1 MRHAAFDMFLD
12 RLDPSQRQDQLAFF
26 RVLAATGP
34 EGLSEVGSRIQRV
47 SCPLALRQLALEFSY
62 YYPWPE
68 WVPLVDRLLKHEK
81 ELALFETGVRA
92 LGRMRTPESLEA
104 LRSLSLSRATPGFRE
119 ILAQVLQETDP
130 AEAFEH
136 HFSRLLKG
144 SAQPEEANEGAHQLA
159 GLLNAESLEPLK
171 ACVSHPDPM
180 VFRHALRLICQIPSA
195 ATAEYLLDCF
205 ESTHRDALDNR
216 EARLLLN
223 GARALPH
230 PEVQAKALQALSARW
245 LAKAPEALALLESGQ
260 AAAQKQGIEALRA
273 SATGLLDTFLL
284 DTYQAALVEKP
295 THLAKFLTQAGD
307 EAQQRTRRI
316 DFVLDI
322 SAQGLASLAQAGH
335 IDGER
340 VRPALAASL
349 RESTGNAGVA
359 AALARLLPPGDEA
372 SLELL
377 VTQAEGVLRSA
388 AVEVLGQRR
397 EPAFLPAFLR
407 LRRDPIAEIADRSLW
422 HLGQLPDA
430 EGNARRFLANPDPDE
445 LQVGLRFVA
454 MHRLLALVPD
464 LLALAEQESR
474 EAVLM
479 ATLHTLGELGA
490 PESLE
495 PLLALLHS
503 GQGPRIQVALGEAI
517 RGLGSPAAALALAS
531 KAQEMR
537 SPTLHTQAVE
547 AFAKAHGDP
556 ANPLP
561 ASSCPIF
568 LQALRTGWS
577 DRQPWPLRRRL
588 ADALLLLQAEDSEI
602 FTEAI
607 ALIQTTLAEKRN
619 PGAVATEDL
628 AHLNSCA
635 RALARKTG
643 A

>member
-12 RLDPSQRQDQLAFF
+12 RLDPSQREDQLAFF

-34 EGLSEVGSRIQRV
+34 EGLNEVGSRIQRV
-47 SCPLALRQLALEFSY
+47 SCPADLRQLALEFSY

-68 WVPLVDRLLKHEK
+68 WAPLVDRLLKHEK

-119 ILAQVLQETDP
+119 ILAQVLQESDP

-136 HFSRLLKG
+136 HFARLLKG
-144 SAQPEEANEGAHQLA
+144 SAHPEEANEGAHQLA
-159 GLLNAESLEPLK
+159 RLLNAESLEPLM

-205 ESTHRDALDNR
+205 EGTHRDALDNR
-216 EARLLLN
+216 EARVLLN

-230 PEVQAKALQALSARW
+230 PEVQAKALQTLSARW
-245 LAKAPEALALLESGQ
+245 LAKAPEALALLESDQ
-260 AAAQKQGIEALRA
+260 AAAQKQGIEALRV
-273 SATGLLDTFLL
+273 SATSLLDSFLLDTF
-284 DTYQAALVEKP
+284 QAALVEKP
-295 THLAKFLTQAGD
+295 AHLAKFLTQAGD

-316 DFVLDI
+316 DFILNI
-322 SAQGLASLAQAGH
+322 GAQGLASLTEEGH
-335 IDGER
+335 IDGGR
-340 VRPALAASL
+340 VRPALATSL
-349 RESTGNAGVA
+349 REGTGNAGVA
-359 AALARLLPPGDEA
+359 AALARLLPPEDEA
-372 SLELL
+372 LQELL
-377 VTQAEGVLRSA
+377 VSQTEGTLRSA
-388 AVEVLGQRR
+388 AVEILGQRL
-397 EPAFLPAFLR
+397 EPAFRPAFLR

-430 EGNARRFLANPDPDE
+430 EGSARSFLANPDPE
-445 LQVGLRFVA
+445 EMQVGLRFVA
-454 MHRLLALVPD
+454 MHRLLSLVPD

-474 EAVLM
+474 EAVLT
-479 ATLHTLGELGA
+479 ATLRTLGELAA

-503 GQGPRIQVALGEAI
+503 GQGSRIQVALGEAI
-517 RGLGSPAAALALAS
+517 RDLGSPAAALALAA
-531 KAQEMR
+531 KAQELR
-537 SPTLHTQAVE
+537 SPVLHTQAVE

-556 ANPLP
+556 ASPLP
-561 ASSCPIF
+561 LSSYPNC
-568 LQALRTGWS
+568 LQALRAGWS

-588 ADALLLLQAEDSEI
+588 VDALLLLQAENSEV
-602 FTEAI
+602 FAEAM
-607 ALIQTTLAEKRN
+607 ALIQSTLAEKRN

-628 AHLNSCA
+628 AHLDNSA
-635 RALARKTG
+635 RALARRSG

>member
-12 RLDPSQRQDQLAFF
+12 RLDPSQREDQLAFF

-34 EGLSEVGSRIQRV
+34 EGLNEVASRIRRV
-47 SCPLALRQLALEFSY
+47 SCPAAMRQLALEFSY

-68 WVPLVDRLLKHEK
+68 WAPLLDRLLKHEK

-92 LGRMRTPESLEA
+92 LGRMQTPESLEA

-119 ILAQVLQETDP
+119 ILAQVLRESDP
-130 AEAFEH
+130 AEAFAH

-159 GLLNAESLEPLK
+159 RLVDAESLEPLK

-180 VFRHALRLICQIPSA
+180 VFRHALRLICLIPSA

-205 ESTHRDALDNR
+205 EGMHRDALENR
-216 EARLLLN
+216 EARVLLN

-245 LAKAPEALALLESGQ
+245 LAMAPEALALLESGE
-260 AAAQKQGIEALRA
+260 AAAQKQGLEALRVKA
-273 SATGLLDTFLL
+273 SGLLDAFLLDTF
-284 DTYQAALVEKP
+284 QAALVERP
-295 THLAKFLTQAGD
+295 AHLAKFLTQAGD

-316 DFVLDI
+316 DFVLDTA
-322 SAQGLASLAQAGH
+322 AQGLANLAEDH

-340 VRPALAASL
+340 VRPILAASL
-349 RESTGNAGVA
+349 REGTGNAGVA
-359 AALARLLPPGDEA
+359 AALARLLQPGDELL
-372 SLELL
+372 LELL

-388 AVEVLGQRR
+388 ALEVLGQRQ
-397 EPAFLPAFLR
+397 EPAFRPAFLS

-430 EGNARRFLANPDPDE
+430 EGSARSFLANPDPEE
-445 LQVGLRFVA
+445 LQVGLCFVA
-454 MHRLLALVPD
+454 MHRLLNLVPD
-464 LLALAEQESR
+464 LLTLAEQEGR
-474 EAVLM
+474 EAVLT
-479 ATLHTLGELGA
+479 ATLRTLGELGA

-495 PLLALLHS
+495 PLLTLLHS
-503 GQGPRIQVALGEAI
+503 GQGARIQVALGEAI

-531 KAQEMR
+531 KALELR

-547 AFAKAHGDP
+547 TFAQAHGDP
-556 ANPLP
+556 ASPLP
-561 ASSCPIF
+561 VSSYPIF
-568 LQALRTGWS
+568 LQALQAGWS
-577 DRQPWPLRRRL
+577 DRQPWSLRRRL
-588 ADALLLLQAEDSEI
+588 ADALLLLQAENSVP
-602 FTEAI
+602 FTEGTN
-607 ALIQTTLAEKRN
+607 LIQATLAEKRN
-619 PGAVATEDL
+619 PGAVASEDL
-628 AHLNSCA
+628 AHLNNCA
-635 RALARKTG
+635 RALARRAG